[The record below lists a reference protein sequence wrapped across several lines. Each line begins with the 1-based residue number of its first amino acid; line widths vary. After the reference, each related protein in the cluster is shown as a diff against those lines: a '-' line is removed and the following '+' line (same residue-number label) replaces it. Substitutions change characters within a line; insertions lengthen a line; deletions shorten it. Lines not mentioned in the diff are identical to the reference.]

1 MVTAT
6 AQDTNEEVAKIG
18 QELYERKI
26 KPLIPAGN
34 EERVVA
40 LDINSGEFELA
51 DDALTSA
58 ERLHARVPGAVV
70 YVVRVGYSYLHRIR
84 FKRRTISS

>member
-1 MVTAT
+1 MSTAT
-6 AQDTNEEVAKIG
+6 AQYTKEEVVRLG
-18 QELYERKI
+18 QELYEREV
-26 KPLIPAGN
+26 KPLIPEGN

-40 LDINSGEFELA
+40 VDINTGEFELA

-70 YVVRVGYSYLHRIR
+70 YVVRVGYSWLHRVR
-84 FKRRTISS
+84 SGRRGNLS

>member
-1 MVTAT
+1 MSTAT
-6 AQDTNEEVAKIG
+6 AQYTKEEVVRLG
-18 QELYERKI
+18 QELYEREV
-26 KPLIPAGN
+26 KPLIPEGN

-40 LDINSGEFELA
+40 VDINTGEFELA

-70 YVVRVGYSYLHRIR
+70 YERASRLFVATSCQVR
-84 FKRRTISS
+84 